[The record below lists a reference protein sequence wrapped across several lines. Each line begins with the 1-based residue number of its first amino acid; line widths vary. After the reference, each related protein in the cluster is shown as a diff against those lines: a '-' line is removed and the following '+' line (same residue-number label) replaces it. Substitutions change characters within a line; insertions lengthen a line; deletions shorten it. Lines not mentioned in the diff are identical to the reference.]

1 MSIKAVRAMSMEN
14 TIIMIKAAAA
24 ATMMRAAPAGMNSK
38 AMRAAAAASMN
49 SKVMHVAVVMTM
61 KSITMHVAA
70 AVSMNSTVV
79 HAAAGMATEMK
90 RLQSANFP
98 AC

>member
-1 MSIKAVRAMSMEN
+1 MSIKAVLAMSMGN
-14 TIIMIKAAAA
+14 MIIMIKAAAA
-24 ATMMRAAPAGMNSK
+24 ATMMRAAPV
-38 AMRAAAAASMN
+38 SMN

-61 KSITMHVAA
+61 KSVTMHVAA
-70 AVSMNSTVV
+70 AVSTNSTVV
-79 HAAAGMATEMK
+79 HAAAGMTTEMK